1 MKQDANIEY
10 LELFANDESH
20 DQIIIKDNTSA
31 LTTDAAT
38 VHAVAVANAVVNN
51 DNDSNLRFYLCK
63 TMKLAGFR

>member
-31 LTTDAAT
+31 LTTNAA
-38 VHAVAVANAVVNN
+38 AVASMDTADVDDKGN
-51 DNDSNLRFYLCK
+51 S
-63 TMKLAGFR
+63 